1 MMRAVYAAKDAWSV
15 HPAMRPVEVGVVR
28 DDHQHETRSP
38 VHPSVLGRLGVNPK
52 ETVLGPVV
60 DTESDEGE
68 NARRNDRVTQLVPT
82 LVRPRQAIAHA
93 AQSHGAGGDE
103 QKHAADNQRG
113 QQIAPE
119 IESKDS

>member
-1 MMRAVYAAKDAWSV
+1 MMRAMHSAKDARSV

-52 ETVLGPVV
+52 ETVLGAVV

-68 NARRNDRVTQLVPT
+68 NARRDDGVTQLVPT
-82 LVRPRQAIAHA
+82 LVIPRLSLIHI
-93 AQSHGAGGDE
+93 SE
-103 QKHAADNQRG
+103 PTRLL
-113 QQIAPE
+113 
-119 IESKDS
+119 